1 MAHRR
6 IAVLCVVCR
15 RDAPIAG
22 CGVPFALRP
31 PTQQRR
37 FPVSVFANVKLLPSD
52 PILGLTD
59 AYLEDPRSPKVNL
72 GVGVYY
78 DAQGRMQLLESVA
91 KAEEALLKSRRAR
104 SYIPIDGMAAFDAET
119 QKLLFG
125 AESEFLASGRIVTAQ
140 TLGGTGAL
148 RVGADFLKTVLPNA
162 KVAISRP
169 SWPNHQVLFE
179 AAGFELTEYPYY
191 DQAKNGL
198 DFPAMLD
205 GLKRLEAGSVVLLHA
220 CCHNPTGAD
229 LSLAQ
234 WEEVA
239 VLLREHGLLPFVDIA
254 YQGFDKGIVE
264 DTAGIA
270 ALLEAGVPNLLIANS
285 YSKSFS
291 LYGERVG
298 ALSVLCADAQE
309 AARVRS
315 QVKQTIRA
323 TYSNPPTH
331 GAALVAGV
339 LGSAELRALWE
350 SEVGEMRTRIRSMRE
365 GMVSRLADRG
375 LPEFEFIL
383 SQAGMFSYSGLTK
396 AQVLRLRD
404 EFAIYAV
411 DSGRICVAA
420 LNEGNLDYVAA
431 AVAAVVGK

>member
-1 MAHRR
+1 M
-6 IAVLCVVCR
+6 
-15 RDAPIAG
+15 
-22 CGVPFALRP
+22 
-31 PTQQRR
+31 
-37 FPVSVFANVKLLPSD
+37 SVFANVKLLPSD

-59 AYLEDPRSPKVNL
+59 AYLEDTRSPKVNL

-78 DAQGRMQLLESVA
+78 DAQGKMQLLESVA
-91 KAEEALLKSRRAR
+91 KAEEALLKARRAR
-104 SYIPIDGMAAFDAET
+104 SYIPIDGMAAYDAET

-125 AESEFLASGRIVTAQ
+125 AESGLVAAGRIVTAQ

-148 RVGADFLKTVLPNA
+148 RVGADFLKTVLPRA

-179 AAGFELTEYPYY
+179 AAGFEIVDYPYY
-191 DQAKNGL
+191 DDASNGL
-198 DFPAMLD
+198 DFPAMMDSLH
-205 GLKRLEAGSVVLLHA
+205 RLEAGSVVLLHA

-234 WEEVA
+234 WDELA
-239 VLLREHGLLPFVDIA
+239 VLLRERGLLPFVDLA
-254 YQGFDKGIVE
+254 YQGFDKGIAE
-264 DTAGIA
+264 DAAGIA
-270 ALLEAGVPNLLIANS
+270 ALLAAGVPNLLIANS

-309 AARVRS
+309 AQRVRS

-331 GAALVAGV
+331 GAALVASV

-350 SEVGEMRTRIRSMRE
+350 SEVGEMRTRIRAMRE
-365 GMVSRLADRG
+365 GLVARLRHRG
-375 LPEFEFIL
+375 LPEFGFIL
-383 SQAGMFSYSGLTK
+383 SQAGMFSYSGLSQ
-396 AQVLRLRD
+396 AQVLRLRE

-431 AVAAVVGK
+431 AIAAVVGK